1 MMWVG
6 LTYLIC
12 SEILV
17 IISNLEVPAEE
28 SHESVGVDVFDYPRL
43 EGIVV
48 DNADMRT
55 MRQDSACISRTHS
68 LNRAPVSE
76 VR

>member
-17 IISNLEVPAEE
+17 IISNLEVSTEE

-55 MRQDSACISRTHS
+55 MRQRIQLASVEHI
-68 LNRAPVSE
+68 V
-76 VR
+76 